1 MKIVYVVLHYL
12 ATLDTIECVESIFNN
27 VKSQKHDSE
36 IVVVDNGS
44 PNGSYADLEKA
55 FENYPSVTLIR
66 SEENLGFARGN
77 NIGYQYAKYKK
88 NADFIVLLNND
99 TIINQSNFTDIIV
112 RKFEEKQYSV
122 LGPDIVS
129 AAGYHQNPG
138 RKQSWNL
145 KELVI
150 FRLKKRNRLLLSYLH
165 MDSLASKVIEQV
177 KEIYRTETLVG
188 DMENTIL
195 HGACLI
201 FSPLYVKRFEG
212 LHDKTFL
219 YMEEDILKLYA
230 DFYGFLMLYSSEL
243 QIYHREDVAT
253 NMVEATNDKK
263 ARLKYKYLIASSKIY
278 SRLKKNMI
286 AKKKIINTAEKVVGR
301 AKAGGIR

>member
-1 MKIVYVVLHYL
+1 
-12 ATLDTIECVESIFNN
+12 
-27 VKSQKHDSE
+27 
-36 IVVVDNGS
+36 
-44 PNGSYADLEKA
+44 
-55 FENYPSVTLIR
+55 
-66 SEENLGFARGN
+66 
-77 NIGYQYAKYKK
+77 
-88 NADFIVLLNND
+88 
-99 TIINQSNFTDIIV
+99 
-112 RKFEEKQYSV
+112 
-122 LGPDIVS
+122 
-129 AAGYHQNPG
+129 
-138 RKQSWNL
+138 
-145 KELVI
+145 
-150 FRLKKRNRLLLSYLH
+150 